1 MDNFNN
7 VSATSSGSDGGASS
21 DNFIDGEDTKEV
33 KEAKSNLPEPTEFEY
48 TERDV
53 LLYNLGVGAK
63 ADELQWT
70 YENSDGFQ
78 VCCLSPS
85 AVLRRGAV
93 LECLVHYGRKAD
105 YAAPADLR
113 CHPPIRYFL
122 GIRLFLLCAQL

>member
-7 VSATSSGSDGGASS
+7 VSPTSSGTDGDASS
-21 DNFIDGEDTKEV
+21 DNFIDSEDTKEV
-33 KEAKSNLPEPTEFEY
+33 KEAKSYLPEPTEFEY

-78 VCCLSPS
+78 VCRLSPS
-85 AVLRRGAV
+85 AVPRSSAV
-93 LECLVHYGRKAD
+93 LECFGALW
-105 YAAPADLR
+105 
-113 CHPPIRYFL
+113 
-122 GIRLFLLCAQL
+122 QES